1 MQSCEGA
8 QKELKA
14 PHSGVTEHSSNTPFV
29 IEDNSGDPWNPSQS
43 CGSMHSS
50 LSRNLINVSVK
61 QLLKQALSLQC
72 EQRC

>member
-29 IEDNSGDPWNPSQS
+29 IEDNSGGIHGIQVKAVDRCIPVFLAISSMYQS
-43 CGSMHSS
+43 SNC
-50 LSRNLINVSVK
+50 
-61 QLLKQALSLQC
+61 
-72 EQRC
+72 